1 MLTINDKIFRQFTE
15 GKLVIKVAK
24 NIVLEAVND
33 FKYIGAY
40 IANYH
45 VDFKQRRGLSWSQF

>member
-24 NIVLEAVND
+24 NIVLEVVND
-33 FKYIGAY
+33 FKYIGPY
-40 IANYH
+40 IANCH
-45 VDFKQRRGLSWSQF
+45 VDFKQRRGLSWNQF

>member
-24 NIVLEAVND
+24 NIVLEVVND
-33 FKYIGAY
+33 FKYIGPY
-40 IANYH
+40 IANCH
-45 VDFKQRRGLSWSQF
+45 VDFKQRRGLSWN